1 VKKAPG
7 RREQR
12 KFERKPAEL
21 AVTVKAAGNT
31 VEGGIRLDSL
41 NVSEGGAFLR
51 SDLLF
56 EVGDVLHLEIPLPD
70 GPVVKAT
77 GKVVRVSRARGK
89 DGLAGMGIEFTRLA
103 MSDRRAIT
111 VSLAQLFRR
120 NPVTS

>member
-1 VKKAPG
+1 MKKAPG

-21 AVTVKAAGNT
+21 AVTVRAAGNT
-31 VEGGIRLDSL
+31 IEAGIQLDSL

-56 EVGDVLHLEIPLPD
+56 EVGDVLHLEIPLPE

-77 GKVVRVSRARGK
+77 GKVVRVSRTRGK
-89 DGLAGMGIEFTRLA
+89 DGTAGMGIEFTRLA

-111 VSLAQLFRR
+111 VSLTQLFRR
-120 NPVTS
+120 NPLTS

>member
-21 AVTVKAAGNT
+21 AVTVRAAGNT
-31 VEGGIRLDSL
+31 IEAGIQLDSL

-56 EVGDVLHLEIPLPD
+56 EVGDVLHLEIPLPE

-77 GKVVRVSRARGK
+77 GKVVRVSRTRGK
-89 DGLAGMGIEFTRLA
+89 DGTAGMGIEFTRLA

-111 VSLAQLFRR
+111 VSLTQLFRR
-120 NPVTS
+120 NPLTS

>member
-21 AVTVKAAGNT
+21 AVTVRAAGNT

-56 EVGDVLHLEIPLPD
+56 EVGDVLHLEIPLPE
-70 GPVVKAT
+70 GPIVKAT
-77 GKVVRVSRARGK
+77 GKVVRVSRTRGK
-89 DGLAGMGIEFTRLA
+89 DGTAGMGIEFTRLA

-111 VSLAQLFRR
+111 VSLTQLFRR
-120 NPVTS
+120 NPLTS

>member
-1 VKKAPG
+1 MKKAPG

-21 AVTVKAAGNT
+21 AVTVRAAGNT

-56 EVGDVLHLEIPLPD
+56 EVGDVLHLEIPLPE

-89 DGLAGMGIEFTRLA
+89 DGAAGMGIEFTRLA

-111 VSLAQLFRR
+111 VSLTQLFRR
-120 NPVTS
+120 HPLTS